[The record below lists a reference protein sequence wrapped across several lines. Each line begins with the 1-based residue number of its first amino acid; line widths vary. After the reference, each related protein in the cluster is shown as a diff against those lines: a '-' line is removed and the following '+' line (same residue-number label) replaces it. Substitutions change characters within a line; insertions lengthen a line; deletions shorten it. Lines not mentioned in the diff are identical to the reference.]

1 MAHLLRYE
9 EWEINGNW
17 YCNDTKELS
26 CKNSIASLWYAPVRM
41 LGITPSEYVQLL
53 IEKFEVD
60 SISFS
65 DKHWDYG
72 VLTFSWKS
80 QSKMR
85 KFKNFINAEARKR
98 NFIC

>member
-26 CKNSIASLWYAPVRM
+26 CKDSIASLWYAPVRM
-41 LGITPSEYVQLL
+41 LGITPLEYVQLL

-85 KFKNFINAEARKR
+85 KFKNWLNAEARKR

>member
-26 CKNSIASLWYAPVRM
+26 CKDSIASLWYAPVRM
-41 LGITPSEYVQLL
+41 LGITPSEYIKLL

-65 DKHWDYG
+65 DKYWDYG

-85 KFKNFINAEARKR
+85 VFKNWLNAEARKR

>member
-17 YCNDTKELS
+17 YCNDTKELN
-26 CKNSIASLWYAPVRM
+26 CKDSIASLWYAPARM
-41 LGITPSEYVQLL
+41 LGISPAEYVKML

-60 SISFS
+60 YISFN
-65 DKHWDYG
+65 DKHWNHG
-72 VLTFSWKS
+72 VLIFSWES